1 MAPTPI
7 LRAKVAVH
15 LRPQS
20 YPSPPRACLNMNPSL
35 LRQPSQV
42 MKPVKSILLP
52 LALAALAVGC
62 KPATTPATTTAGP
75 TPALAVIP
83 APELNDYAY
92 AQKTVYAGKMRDQA
106 AELAREVDALTAKV
120 ERANDAAKAEARPK
134 LEELRAKLDRLNQQ
148 VDETG
153 AATESTWETVKTGS
167 RKAYDELKDS
177 VTQARQWMSE
187 KIAP

>member
-1 MAPTPI
+1 MRMDNPAAEP
-7 LRAKVAVH
+7 H
-15 LRPQS
+15 
-20 YPSPPRACLNMNPSL
+20 PPMKL
-35 LRQPSQV
+35 LTST
-42 MKPVKSILLP
+42 LLP

-62 KPATTPATTTAGP
+62 KPATTPTQTAP
-75 TPALAVIP
+75 TPAAAMTP
-83 APELNDYAY
+83 ATELNDYAY

-134 LEELRAKLDRLNQQ
+134 LEELRAKLDRLNRQL
-148 VDETG
+148 DEAG

-167 RKAYDELKDS
+167 RKAFDELKEG

>member
-15 LRPQS
+15 LRPRNQ
-20 YPSPPRACLNMNPSL
+20 PSLPRARFIMNSSVR
-35 LRQPSQV
+35 RQRPPL
-42 MKPVKSILLP
+42 MKPLKSILLP
-52 LALAALAVGC
+52 LALVALAVGC
-62 KPATTPATTTAGP
+62 KPATTPATTSSAP
-75 TPALAVIP
+75 TPVLAVIP
-83 APELNDYAY
+83 ATEPNDYAY

-148 VDETG
+148 LDETG